1 MEQMKDVWGLSP
13 EVIENLNFHF
23 KVLTLPNVKKIDI
36 NNASIKEL
44 SQFPYFNYQLAKQI
58 VTFRSMNGD
67 IKNIDDLTKIKG
79 LSIDKANII
88 VLYLDF

>member
-1 MEQMKDVWGLSP
+1 
-13 EVIENLNFHF
+13 
-23 KVLTLPNVKKIDI
+23 
-36 NNASIKEL
+36 
-44 SQFPYFNYQLAKQI
+44 
-58 VTFRSMNGD
+58 MNGD